1 MGHFPSRI
9 RGTVGRLFPL
19 QHRQEE
25 MEKGSFENQEQR
37 KPLTETQPQ
46 QTACNHSNRRKID
59 TFPTSTERSDG
70 KGRVYPFPLYVYNFR
85 PLEDPFVI
93 KSIQCIV
100 INFWVLSGN
109 CFSSSGKP
117 TAVPWN
123 TFYNRKIHYS
133 KLMSCNLWEQFL
145 LIFQMALYIQKASS
159 TGIDKHRENQWI
171 FENYSL
177 PTI

>member
-1 MGHFPSRI
+1 MSCSFTGFILSLCFQISKFRWHPAHKSGRHFPSRI
-9 RGTVGRLFPL
+9 RVTVGRLVPL

-25 MEKGSFENQEQR
+25 MEKSSFGNQEQR

-100 INFWVLSGN
+100 VNFWVLSGN
-109 CFSSSGKP
+109 RFSSSSQS
-117 TAVPWN
+117 TASVPWN
-123 TFYNRKIHYS
+123 TF
-133 KLMSCNLWEQFL
+133 
-145 LIFQMALYIQKASS
+145 
-159 TGIDKHRENQWI
+159 
-171 FENYSL
+171 
-177 PTI
+177 